1 VTQRRAHKLTHAHTV
16 TLCLLRTHASTHK
29 NAQATLSRSLTHSL
43 VQRFHLL
50 ESKALQIL
58 STLTQLSVP
67 DSTIASEPRP
77 PENSE
82 FSLPLHSHVT
92 PASPLASH
100 RRGLD
105 RSRYRRTR
113 PFTSSH
119 LRWHHPPTAPTSFD
133 DEWFLMGKRP
143 SVPEH
148 ENVFGRFVTSSI
160 ILHCHVLY
168 CWRFSVLGRPDF
180 FSPVGPGLKLEL
192 VRVLHWQVPSL
203 KEESLRSRRSNLKG
217 AGPGDPP

>member
-1 VTQRRAHKLTHAHTV
+1 MTQRRAHTLTHAHTV

-67 DSTIASEPRP
+67 DSTIDSEPRP

-119 LRWHHPPTAPTSFD
+119 LRWHHPPTAPTSFRS
-133 DEWFLMGKRP
+133 RP
-143 SVPEH
+143 RE
-148 ENVFGRFVTSSI
+148 RFWS
-160 ILHCHVLY
+160 LCHVLY
-168 CWRFSVLGRPDF
+168 YIVTSSTAGDF
-180 FSPVGPGLKLEL
+180 QSWADLISFPRSHVFLLIYPCAAGCDRTRLSFHFTKGPGQIAP
-192 VRVLHWQVPSL
+192 RC
-203 KEESLRSRRSNLKG
+203 
-217 AGPGDPP
+217 